1 MRAAAEVGT
10 GVVVDNCA
18 TVLVK
23 CCYYMGLNA
32 DPDYRLEPEVP
43 GCGGVETGIFVLEQ
57 EGTLRNRFGGA
68 CKPFDYIY

>member
-18 TVLVK
+18 TVRLN

-32 DPDYRLEPEVP
+32 DPDYMFVPEVP
-43 GCGGVETGIFVLEQ
+43 GCGGVETGIFRSRARRDFAKSIWGRVQ
-57 EGTLRNRFGGA
+57 SF
-68 CKPFDYIY
+68 